1 MIQKRRP
8 ASGLL
13 RWATWR
19 NAIACRPLRTK
30 RNRTSAA
37 RHRPR
42 PSPSCRSLR
51 RRARCMPYIYRNRR
65 RMRYSQFRKQGFCT
79 SSGVVEAGCK
89 VAIGTRIKRAGMH
102 WTLDGANAIIALRC
116 RRLSARFEDFRE
128 RRNDPIAA

>member
-1 MIQKRRP
+1 MIQNRRP

-42 PSPSCRSLR
+42 PSPPCRSLR
-51 RRARCMPYIYRNRR
+51 RRARCMLYIYRNRR
-65 RMRYSQFRKQGFCT
+65 RMRYSQFRKQGLCT
-79 SSGVVEAGCK
+79 AVRPLNFEPPSHSKDNRDVGGSGFWELQP
-89 VAIGTRIKRAGMH
+89 
-102 WTLDGANAIIALRC
+102 TL
-116 RRLSARFEDFRE
+116 F
-128 RRNDPIAA
+128 